1 MNNSD
6 KIKFLEVMNG
16 LADIFNASLTE
27 VGLKMRFDA
36 LKQYSIKQVTEAAT
50 IIVKTRKY
58 TTMPVPA
65 DFIEAI
71 EGNPDEIAD
80 IQKSIVMEAYN
91 HYQPDQKFDDP
102 ITQGVIDKIGWHK
115 LGQVNKSEV
124 PFLLNDFRNM
134 YKSFN
139 TAISRELISAPDRFK
154 KLANSA
160 TKEIE

>member
-1 MNNSD
+1 MDNRD
-6 KIKFLEVMNG
+6 KIKFLDAMNG
-16 LADIFNASLTE
+16 LADIFSASLTE

-36 LKQYSIKQVTEAAT
+36 LNQYSIEQVTEAAT
-50 IIVKTRKY
+50 IIVRTRKY

-71 EGNPDEIAD
+71 NGNPDEIAD
-80 IQKSIVMEAYN
+80 IQKAVVMEAYN
-91 HYQPDQKFDDP
+91 RYNPRQKFKDP
-102 ITQGVIDKIGWHK
+102 ITQGVIDKIGWAK

-139 TAISRELISAPDRFK
+139 TSISRELISAPDRFQ

-160 TKEIE
+160 TKRIE